1 MQPSTDK
8 QSTSLPRSLGS
19 SSGGIVIGDGNNEV
33 MLNDGH
39 GALHPVSASYP
50 NGIRGEDLGRH
61 LLRQLHLGNSKQ
73 AASEVRDD

>member
-1 MQPSTDK
+1 MQTSTEK
-8 QSTSLPRSLGS
+8 QSISLPRSLGS
-19 SSGGIVIGDGNNEV
+19 SGGGMMIGNGNNEAAV
-33 MLNDGH
+33 QNGH

-50 NGIRGEDLGRH
+50 NGVRGEDLGRH